1 MTNVLE
7 ITDLGVTYQR
17 SIQALHGVNLG
28 IKKSQIVALLGAN
41 GAGKSTTLRA
51 ISGFIGLDNA
61 RVSSGKVLFC
71 GQDITGLPL
80 HKTIQNGIV
89 LVPERDKVF
98 PNLTVAE
105 NLEVV
110 FTSRAEGNS
119 KWRQIEEEV
128 FVYFPRL
135 AKLRN
140 KPAGLL
146 SGGERQMLAIGAAL
160 VCKPYL
166 LLIDELSLGLAPVI
180 VDEIIDR
187 LREIHSRTELSI
199 LLVEQSAATAFALAS
214 YGFVLENGK
223 VALEGT
229 TDDLQSNKKILELY
243 LGVGSGGKVDYLANA
258 RLRHEERGNV

>member
-1 MTNVLE
+1 MTDILE
-7 ITDLGVTYQR
+7 VTDLEVTYQR
-17 SIQALHGVNLG
+17 SIRALHGVNLRVEKG
-28 IKKSQIVALLGAN
+28 QIAALLGAN

-61 RVSSGKVLFC
+61 RVTAGNVRYF
-71 GQDITGLPL
+71 GEDITGLQLP
-80 HKTIQNGIV
+80 KTIHKGIV

-98 PNLTVAE
+98 TNLTVAE

-110 FTSRAEGNS
+110 SATRAEGSN
-119 KWRQIEEEV
+119 WRQIEDEI

-146 SGGERQMLAIGAAL
+146 SGGERQMLAIGSAL
-160 VCKPYL
+160 VCKPSL

-180 VDEIIDR
+180 VDEIIER
-187 LREIHSRTELSI
+187 LRDIHARTELSI
-199 LLVEQSAATAFALAS
+199 LLVEQSAAVAFALAS

-223 VALEGT
+223 VELEGAT
-229 TDDLQSNKKILELY
+229 QDLRTNQKILELY
-243 LGVGSGGKVDYLANA
+243 LGTGSAGRADYLANA
-258 RLRHEERGNV
+258 RRRREERANV

>member
-1 MTNVLE
+1 MTDILE
-7 ITDLGVTYQR
+7 ITDLEVTYQR
-17 SIQALHGVNLG
+17 SILALHGVNLRVAKG
-28 IKKSQIVALLGAN
+28 QITSLLGAN

-61 RVSSGKVLFC
+61 RVNVSRVRFLGE
-71 GQDITGLPL
+71 DITGLQLPRTI
-80 HKTIQNGIV
+80 HKGIV

-98 PNLTVAE
+98 TNLTVAE

-110 FTSRAEGNS
+110 ATSREEGS
-119 KWRQIEEEV
+119 KWQQIEEEI

-146 SGGERQMLAIGAAL
+146 SGGERQMLAIGGAL
-160 VCKPYL
+160 VCRPQL

-180 VDEIIDR
+180 VDEIIER
-187 LREIHSRTELSI
+187 LREVHAKTELSM
-199 LLVEQSAATAFALAS
+199 LLVEQSAAVAFALAS

-223 VALEGT
+223 VELEGAT
-229 TDDLQSNKKILELY
+229 EDLRSNQKVLDLY
-243 LGVGSGGKVDYLANA
+243 LGTGSTGRADYLANA
-258 RLRHEERGNV
+258 RRRFEERANV